1 MIGSPETGR
10 QHLARRS
17 GTSAT
22 PSTRMPYL
30 VASDSGR
37 RRAGAL
43 RGIRSSAAERSSA
56 ASPAFRRE
64 STLLTT
70 TFGEIFAPPSAM

>member
-1 MIGSPETGR
+1 
-10 QHLARRS
+10 
-17 GTSAT
+17 
-22 PSTRMPYL
+22 MPYL

-43 RGIRSSAAERSSA
+43 RGIRSSAADGSTP
-56 ASPAFRRE
+56 ASPAFSRAR
-64 STLLTT
+64 TLLTT